1 MKHFIKPTIV
11 CMLLSV
17 VSGCITVVPEI
28 ATDVLFVNSDP
39 SGAHVALSTGA
50 EGSTPCQFVLPRSGK
65 LMVVISKDGYEQ
77 VEIIVQGKP
86 TLKGVM
92 NKLTESS
99 FGSPNVSFIGGVG
112 ANQLGSGLELA
123 PNPIEVKLK
132 PNKETAK

>member
-17 VSGCITVVPEI
+17 LPGCITVVPEI

-39 SGAHVALSTGA
+39 SGAHVALSTGV
-50 EGSTPCQFVLPRSGK
+50 EGRTPCQFVLPRRGK
-65 LMVVISKDGYEQ
+65 LMVVISRDGYEQ
-77 VEIIVQGKP
+77 VEVIVQGKP

-92 NKLTESS
+92 NNLTGSS
-99 FGSPNVSFIGGVG
+99 FGTTDVRLLGGVES
-112 ANQLGSGLELA
+112 NQLGSSIELA

-132 PNKETAK
+132 PNKETTK

>member
-1 MKHFIKPTIV
+1 
-11 CMLLSV
+11 MLLSV
-17 VSGCITVVPEI
+17 VSGCITSFVPEV
-28 ATDVLFVNSDP
+28 ATDVLSVNSDP
-39 SGAHVALSTGA
+39 SGTDVALSTGA

-65 LMVVISKDGYEQ
+65 LMVVISKEGFEQ
-77 VEIIVQGKP
+77 VEVMVQGKP
-86 TLKGVM
+86 SLKKVM
-92 NKLTESS
+92 SNLA

>member
-1 MKHFIKPTIV
+1 MKHFIKPAIV

-17 VSGCITVVPEI
+17 LPGCITVVPEI

-39 SGAHVALSTGA
+39 SGAHVALSTGV
-50 EGSTPCQFVLPRSGK
+50 EGRTPCQFVLPRRGK

-92 NKLTESS
+92 NKLTGSS

-112 ANQLGSGLELA
+112 ANQLGSDLELA

>member
-17 VSGCITVVPEI
+17 VSGCITSFVPEV
-28 ATDVLFVNSDP
+28 ATDVLSVNSNP

-65 LMVVISKDGYEQ
+65 LMVVISKEGFEQ
-77 VEIIVQGKP
+77 VEVMVQGKP
-86 TLKGVM
+86 SLKRVM
-92 NKLTESS
+92 SNLT
-99 FGSPNVSFIGGVG
+99 FGSPNVSFIGGVE
-112 ANQLGSGLELA
+112 ASQLGADFELK

-132 PNKETAK
+132 PKKEQAQ